1 MSIGEV
7 LEARLLELGMSQADA
22 ATELDVTQATVNRW
36 INGTSTPEIGRA
48 QALARFCEITERQAE
63 TAINLQK
70 KQTERPTVEVLR
82 TLAAEVRA
90 LADRVAALERSQA
103 DRHEP

>member
-7 LEARLLELGMSQADA
+7 LEGRLNDLGMSQSEA
-22 ATELDVTQATVNRW
+22 ATQLGVTQATVNRW

-70 KQTERPTVEVLR
+70 KQTERPTVEILR
-82 TLAAEVRA
+82 SLAADVRS
-90 LADRVAALERSQA
+90 LADRVAALERSQEQ
-103 DRHEP
+103 RPGE